1 MKRFTNPISINT
13 QNLPSEDVILSY
25 KRASGDS
32 FHKKEQGPLIKFE
45 KSNYNVSMKNI
56 QISDKKILLSSFGK
70 NSSFKNIQ
78 SASKPDQ
85 RLHKLDNSASSNCI
99 NSEKSTR
106 IKVIGRFR
114 PVNIIEDVSDKLSKY

>member
-1 MKRFTNPISINT
+1 
-13 QNLPSEDVILSY
+13 
-25 KRASGDS
+25 
-32 FHKKEQGPLIKFE
+32 
-45 KSNYNVSMKNI
+45 MKNI